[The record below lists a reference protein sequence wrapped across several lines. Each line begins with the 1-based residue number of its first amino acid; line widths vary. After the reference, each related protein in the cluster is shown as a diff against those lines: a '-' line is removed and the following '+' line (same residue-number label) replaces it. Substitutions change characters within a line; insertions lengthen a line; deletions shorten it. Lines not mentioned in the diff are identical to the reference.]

1 MDSDD
6 NEYQIDPEL
15 QLPEMLEFL
24 RKVQNNPAG
33 MDIELVKAV
42 LERCADLKK
51 QNVEKFHSKKQNFMK
66 SMYR

>member
-1 MDSDD
+1 LDSDD

-51 QNVEKFHSKKQNFMK
+51 QNAEKFHNKKQNFMK

>member
-51 QNVEKFHSKKQNFMK
+51 QNAEKFHNKKQNFMK